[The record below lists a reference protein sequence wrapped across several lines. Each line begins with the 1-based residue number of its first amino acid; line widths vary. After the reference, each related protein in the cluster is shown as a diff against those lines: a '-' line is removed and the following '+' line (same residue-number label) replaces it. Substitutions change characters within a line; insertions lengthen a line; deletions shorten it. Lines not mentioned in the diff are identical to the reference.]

1 MSSAG
6 LFGIAFVGTLFWV
19 ASPEVAAAFYGS
31 VRGWHPLVVGLV
43 AAAGQLAALAV
54 LFTSGA
60 ALRRR
65 WRWFDRQCARVRDRY
80 GERLEKNAALVLAV
94 SGLLGVPPVSVAATL
109 APGLG
114 LRAARVL
121 PLLFATRVVR
131 FAVVAAVAARVR
143 GGG

>member
-1 MSSAG
+1 MLSAG

-19 ASPEVAAAFYGS
+19 ASPEVAAAFYAS
-31 VRGWHPLVVGLV
+31 VRGWHPMAVGLV

-60 ALRRR
+60 ALRLR
-65 WRWFDRQCARVRDRY
+65 WRWFDRQCGRVRARY
-80 GERLEKNAALVLAV
+80 GERLEKNATLVLVV

-121 PLLFATRVVR
+121 PLLFAARVVR

-143 GGG
+143 GG